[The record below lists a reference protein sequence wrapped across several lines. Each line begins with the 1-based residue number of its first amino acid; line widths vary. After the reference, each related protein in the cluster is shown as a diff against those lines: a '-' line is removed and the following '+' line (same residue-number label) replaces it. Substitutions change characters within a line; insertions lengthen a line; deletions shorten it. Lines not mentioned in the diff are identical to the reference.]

1 MDAPLDA
8 LRRPQRVVILGA
20 GGFAREV
27 LDVYDACN
35 QAGWGPFEV
44 IGFLADGQ
52 PPGAIINERPVLGD
66 VGWLAGADRPL
77 AICAIGDPAVRR
89 RVARRAA
96 ELGADFHS
104 VVHPDARLT
113 RWVTLGAGTVITA
126 GCILTNQIRVGSH
139 VHLNLD
145 STVGHDAVI
154 DDFVTVAPGVHISG
168 NVTLEAGTNIGTGA
182 AILQGRRV
190 GAGAVIGAGAVVTE
204 DVPPDVVAVGVPARV
219 VKARSPRWDE
229 E

>member
-1 MDAPLDA
+1 MDALHE
-8 LRRPQRVVILGA
+8 PQRIVILGA

-44 IGFLADGQ
+44 IGFLADDQ
-52 PPGAIINERPVLGD
+52 PPGTMINERPVLGD
-66 VGWLAGADRPL
+66 VSWLTDTDRPL
-77 AICAIGDPAVRR
+77 AVCAIGDPAVRR
-89 RVARRAA
+89 RVVRRAT
-96 ELGADFHS
+96 ELGVSFHT

-113 RWVTLGAGTVITA
+113 RWVQVGQGSVITA
-126 GCILTNQIRVGSH
+126 GCILTNQIRIGSH

-154 DDFVTVAPGVHISG
+154 EDFVTVAPGVHLSG
-168 NVTLEAGTNIGTGA
+168 NVTLEAGSNIGTGA
-182 AILQGRRV
+182 AIIQGRRV

-219 VKARSPRWDE
+219 VKPRSLRWDE
-229 E
+229 G